1 MQVSVCIITRD
12 ESQKLARCLESLKS
26 LQGLVAEVLV
36 LDTGS
41 SDDSIQVAER
51 LGAKVYQ
58 QAWRGDFAW
67 ARNYLASQA
76 KCDLV
81 LFLDTDE
88 WVAGVDI
95 PALEALLGQIDLRQT
110 VGRIV
115 RLNLNQTSQTQS
127 LEPRLYLKSY
137 FNFDG
142 KIHEQVNRQGGG
154 PVYYQDIPLVIK
166 HDGYASQELLLAKAQ
181 RNLDLLLAELAK
193 QPDDP
198 YLLFQ
203 VGKSYY
209 SQKNLELAQK
219 YFEASLKL
227 KPAYSLGYVFNCL
240 ECLVLILLATEQV
253 SAAQRWLATYPEY
266 EHDGDYIYLQ
276 ALSFFVEKNYD
287 FAKKY
292 FNLALKQPIVKVAG
306 RNDFLAHYYL
316 GLVYKEEGALG
327 LAKQH
332 LSLAADKFSPAKEEL
347 LQLLQ

>member
-12 ESQKLARCLESLKS
+12 ESQKLARCLESLKN

-67 ARNYLASQA
+67 ARNYLVSQA

-95 PALEALLGQIDLRQT
+95 PALEALLGQVDLRQT

-137 FNFDG
+137 FNFSG
-142 KIHEQVNRQGGG
+142 KIHEQVNRQDGG

-193 QPDDP
+193 QPNDP

-209 SQKNLELAQK
+209 SQKNLELARK
-219 YFEASLKL
+219 YFEASL
-227 KPAYSLGYVFNCL
+227 
-240 ECLVLILLATEQV
+240 
-253 SAAQRWLATYPEY
+253 
-266 EHDGDYIYLQ
+266 
-276 ALSFFVEKNYD
+276 
-287 FAKKY
+287 
-292 FNLALKQPIVKVAG
+292 
-306 RNDFLAHYYL
+306 
-316 GLVYKEEGALG
+316 
-327 LAKQH
+327 
-332 LSLAADKFSPAKEEL
+332 
-347 LQLLQ
+347 

>member
-1 MQVSVCIITRD
+1 M
-12 ESQKLARCLESLKS
+12 
-26 LQGLVAEVLV
+26 
-36 LDTGS
+36 
-41 SDDSIQVAER
+41 
-51 LGAKVYQ
+51 
-58 QAWRGDFAW
+58 
-67 ARNYLASQA
+67 
-76 KCDLV
+76 
-81 LFLDTDE
+81 
-88 WVAGVDI
+88 
-95 PALEALLGQIDLRQT
+95 
-110 VGRIV
+110 
-115 RLNLNQTSQTQS
+115 
-127 LEPRLYLKSY
+127 
-137 FNFDG
+137 
-142 KIHEQVNRQGGG
+142 
-154 PVYYQDIPLVIK
+154 
-166 HDGYASQELLLAKAQ
+166 LAKAQ
-181 RNLDLLLAELAK
+181 RNLDLLLTELAK
-193 QPDDP
+193 HPQDS

-306 RNDFLAHYYL
+306 RNNFLAHYYL

>member
-1 MQVSVCIITRD
+1 M
-12 ESQKLARCLESLKS
+12 
-26 LQGLVAEVLV
+26 AEVLV

-51 LGAKVYQ
+51 FGAKVYQ
-58 QAWRGDFAW
+58 QDWRGDFAW

-88 WVAGVDI
+88 WVAGIDI
-95 PALEALLGQIDLRQT
+95 PALEALLGQVDLRQT

-127 LEPRLYLKSY
+127 LEPRLYLKCY

-142 KIHEQVNRQGGG
+142 KIHEQVNRQDGG

-181 RNLDLLLAELAK
+181 RNLDLLLTELVK
-193 QPDDP
+193 HPQDS

-253 SAAQRWLATYPEY
+253 SAAQDWLATYPEY

-276 ALSFFVEKNYD
+276 ALSFFEK
-287 FAKKY
+287 KTMI
-292 FNLALKQPIVKVAG
+292 LL
-306 RNDFLAHYYL
+306 RNTLI
-316 GLVYKEEGALG
+316 
-327 LAKQH
+327 
-332 LSLAADKFSPAKEEL
+332 
-347 LQLLQ
+347 